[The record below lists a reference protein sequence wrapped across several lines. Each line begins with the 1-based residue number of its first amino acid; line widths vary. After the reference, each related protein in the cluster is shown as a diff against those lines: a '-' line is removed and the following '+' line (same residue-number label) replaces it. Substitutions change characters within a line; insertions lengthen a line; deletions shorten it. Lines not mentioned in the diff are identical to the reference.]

1 MTSAGGSSNGR
12 QPVRPAASRQSPPC
26 AELHL
31 GATFATVPTRGT
43 TERFRGPGFA
53 SLMQFALC
61 DCCVERAQC
70 HAPAELPRSVTFVR
84 APTPGAPPR
93 LGRNR
98 LSRARSHRE
107 QQPTGCSWRDFAP
120 RNPASAPGSCRTL
133 PGQDPAEGSISV
145 GRFSRSDLRSVAPR
159 WLCPPQFPQERWR
172 PTPRFAIDR
181 DDRGPSQA
189 VLSEHGG
196 QIP

>member
-53 SLMQFALC
+53 SQMQFALC
-61 DCCVERAQC
+61 DWYVERAQC
-70 HAPAELPRSVTFVR
+70 HAPTELPRSVTFVR

-107 QQPTGCSWRDFAP
+107 QQPTGCSWRILSRGILRA
-120 RNPASAPGSCRTL
+120 RPARAGHFPVKTPPKDRFQSADS
-133 PGQDPAEGSISV
+133 PGQIFVQSLHAGFALLSFRGNAGGVRHGSPLIETIE
-145 GRFSRSDLRSVAPR
+145 D
-159 WLCPPQFPQERWR
+159 R
-172 PTPRFAIDR
+172 PKRC
-181 DDRGPSQA
+181 
-189 VLSEHGG
+189 
-196 QIP
+196 